1 MKKLMLMGAFAVF
14 GLSNVNAQDDSASKL
29 KVTFGAKA
37 GVNFATVGGDETG
50 GTSSRTAFHVGGV
63 AEIAISEKF
72 SVQPELL
79 YSAQGAVRDFEGVDV
94 DVKLDYLNIP
104 IMAKYYVADGF
115 SVEAGPQIGLLLSAE
130 ADGGGETEDLKDSI
144 SGIDFGLGIGAGYK
158 MESGLNFSARYNLGI
173 SNINDFEGS
182 DDISNQ
188 NNVFQISVGYFF
200 N

>member
-1 MKKLMLMGAFAVF
+1 MLMAAFAVF

-37 GVNFATVGGDETG
+37 GVNFATIGGDDTG
-50 GTSSRTAFHVGGV
+50 DTSSRTAFHIGGV
-63 AEIAISEKF
+63 AELAISEKF

-79 YSAQGAVRDFEGVDV
+79 YSAQGAVEDFEGVDV

-115 SVEAGPQIGLLLSAE
+115 SVEAGPQIGFLLSAE
-130 ADGGGETEDLKDSI
+130 ADGGGETVDLKDI
-144 SGIDFGLGIGAGYK
+144 TNGIDFGVGIGAGYK